1 MSLGKLPWLTLVLL
15 LQTLRGAPGQVPAAA
30 QQHAHHVAAIR
41 PTLRRE
47 SSDESD
53 LRQQV
58 DGYLVDCFARRS
70 APRVSELADR
80 FALTRVAISAQF
92 HRQYGE
98 YLSDYMKRVQVEY
111 AQELLRGTDLTTARV
126 ARAAAF
132 GTRRTFHR
140 AFLQRTGM
148 TPDAFRRSS

>member
-1 MSLGKLPWLTLVLL
+1 M
-15 LQTLRGAPGQVPAAA
+15 
-30 QQHAHHVAAIR
+30 
-41 PTLRRE
+41 
-47 SSDESD
+47 
-53 LRQQV
+53 
-58 DGYLVDCFARRS
+58 
-70 APRVSELADR
+70 
-80 FALTRVAISAQF
+80 TRVTLSAQF
-92 HRQYGE
+92 HRQAGE

-111 AQELLRGTDLTTARV
+111 AQELLRGTGLTTARV

>member
-1 MSLGKLPWLTLVLL
+1 
-15 LQTLRGAPGQVPAAA
+15 
-30 QQHAHHVAAIR
+30 
-41 PTLRRE
+41 
-47 SSDESD
+47 
-53 LRQQV
+53 
-58 DGYLVDCFARRS
+58 VDCFARRS
-70 APRVSELADR
+70 APRVSELAENLE
-80 FALTRVAISAQF
+80 LTRVAISAHF

>member
-1 MSLGKLPWLTLVLL
+1 MSLRKLPWLTLVLL
-15 LQTLRGAPGQVPAAA
+15 LQTLRGAPGQVPPNV
-30 QQHAHHVAAIR
+30 HAPHSTAVR
-41 PTLRRE
+41 PTARRQQSE
-47 SSDESD
+47 ESD

-58 DGYLVDCFARRS
+58 DIYLVDCFSRRS

-80 FALTRVAISAQF
+80 LETTRVAVSAQF
-92 HRQYGE
+92 VRETGE

-148 TPDAFRRSS
+148 TPDAFRRSI

>member
-1 MSLGKLPWLTLVLL
+1 MSLRLPWLTLVLL
-15 LQTLRGAPGQVPAAA
+15 LQTLRGAPGQAPAAI
-30 QQHAHHVAAIR
+30 HAPQRASVR
-41 PTLRRE
+41 PTARRH
-47 SSDESD
+47 SSDEHD

-58 DGYLVDCFARRS
+58 DLYLVDCFARRS

-80 FALTRVAISAQF
+80 LELTRVAISAQF
-92 HRQYGE
+92 HRQNGQ

-148 TPDAFRRSS
+148 TPDAFRRSC

>member
-1 MSLGKLPWLTLVLL
+1 MSLRSLPWLTLVLL
-15 LQTLRGAPGQVPAAA
+15 LQTLRGAPGQVPAAI
-30 QQHAHHVAAIR
+30 HASRGAAIR
-41 PTLRRE
+41 PTARRQ
-47 SSDESD
+47 SSDEQE

-58 DGYLVDCFARRS
+58 DLYLVDCFARRS

-80 FALTRVAISAQF
+80 LGLSRVAIGAQF
-92 HRQYGE
+92 HRESGE